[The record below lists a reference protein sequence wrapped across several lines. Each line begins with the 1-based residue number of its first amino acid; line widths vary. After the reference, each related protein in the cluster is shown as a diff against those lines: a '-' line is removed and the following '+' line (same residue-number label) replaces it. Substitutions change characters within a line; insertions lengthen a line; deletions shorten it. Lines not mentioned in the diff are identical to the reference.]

1 MLPSS
6 GVLMNNGVMWFD
18 PVPGRPNA
26 VAPGRR
32 PLTNMCPVIV
42 REGEAPTV
50 ALGASGGRRILA
62 AVTQTLLFVEGF
74 GMDAATAADH
84 PRIDVSRPGI
94 ITADRRLPAAVLDA
108 LRAVAPVEVVEHA
121 VAPVNFAC
129 PSFIVQRDGCRVGA
143 TDAMSPGS
151 AALAQ
156 T

>member
-1 MLPSS
+1 MTSTLLSSMGSGVVLPSS

-26 VAPGRR
+26 VSPGRR

-84 PRIDVSRPGI
+84 PASSRPI
-94 ITADRRLPAAVLDA
+94 V
-108 LRAVAPVEVVEHA
+108 
-121 VAPVNFAC
+121 AC
-129 PSFIVQRDGCRVGA
+129 PPPCSTRCGRSRRWRWWNTRWCR
-143 TDAMSPGS
+143 
-151 AALAQ
+151 
-156 T
+156 